1 VQSIKTVI
9 ECIMASRYF
18 VGSSAPLSATFHRAS
33 DDCNAVVIAGPNASG
48 KSFMVRLIA
57 AWLQNKE
64 VPKVEPIQ
72 VSMRYRAGNDVYGP
86 QRVMMFGSEDDN
98 STGVNSVS
106 GLMGAIRTSRGRD
119 SSHYVLFDEPD
130 IGLAEEYAIPA
141 GRHIGQFTA
150 DKPEHCGGVALIS
163 HSKPLIRGFV
173 DGLDQTP
180 HFLHMDGE
188 LTFEEWLSTTGER
201 SFEELQSLSSR
212 SVERW
217 RKINALQQA
226 SKRQ

>member
-1 VQSIKTVI
+1 
-9 ECIMASRYF
+9 M
-18 VGSSAPLSATFHRAS
+18 
-33 DDCNAVVIAGPNASG
+33 
-48 KSFMVRLIA
+48 A

-72 VSMRYRAGNDVYGP
+72 VSMRYRAGNEVSGF
-86 QRVMMFGSEDDN
+86 QRVAMFGSEDDD
-98 STGVNSVS
+98 STGVNSVNAM
-106 GLMGAIRTSRGRD
+106 LKALNTSRARD
-119 SSHYVLFDEPD
+119 NPHCVLFDEPD

-173 DGLDQTP
+173 DGLGQTP

-188 LTFEEWLSTTGER
+188 LTFEQWLNTTSER

-212 SVERW
+212 NVERW

-226 SKRQ
+226 SRR

>member
-1 VQSIKTVI
+1 MQSIKTVI
-9 ECIMASRYF
+9 ECIMATRYF

-64 VPKVEPIQ
+64 TPKVEPIQ

-106 GLMGAIRTSRGRD
+106 ALMGAMRTSRGRENP
-119 SSHYVLFDEPD
+119 HYVLFDEPD

-141 GRHIGQFTA
+141 GRHIGQFVV

-173 DGLDQTP
+173 AGLGHTP

-188 LTFEEWLSTTGER
+188 LSFEQWLNTSSQR

-226 SKRQ
+226 SRR